1 MWGKLYGDLIIKGT
15 YEYDFVISK
24 RPDLKA
30 DIDKYLTDQGKED
43 LITKAAV

>member
-15 YEYDFVISK
+15 YQYEFVVTR

-30 DIDKYLTDQGKED
+30 DIDAYLISQGRED
-43 LITKAAV
+43 LIGN